1 MDSRKTS
8 APTLAALVVLCLLG
22 LLLGLKALTADLPD
36 EPLVETGPAS
46 CLEREVTAGEKVFPA
61 DVLVNVF
68 NGGSRAGVARSTLD
82 KLVERGFVRGET
94 DNAEGA
100 EDVRFVQIW
109 AEDPGNPAVQLVA
122 KQFGPA
128 TKISSG
134 HPSLADGVVVVVGS
148 DFTTLGRKVPS
159 VTAGEDT
166 TICSPQL
173 Q

>member
-8 APTLAALVVLCLLG
+8 APTLAVLVVVCVVG
-22 LLLGLKALTADLPD
+22 LLLGLRALTADLPD
-36 EPLVETGPAS
+36 DPLVESGPAS

-68 NGGSRAGVARSTLD
+68 NGGSRSGVAGSTLG
-82 KLVERGFVRGET
+82 KLVERGFVRGTT

-109 AEDPGNPAVQLVA
+109 ADDPDNPAVQLVA
-122 KQFGPA
+122 RQFGPS
-128 TKISSG
+128 TKISTG
-134 HPSLADGVVVVVGS
+134 HPSLAEGVVVVVGS
-148 DFTTLGRKVPS
+148 DFETLGRKVPS
-159 VTAGEDT
+159 VTATKDT

>member
-1 MDSRKTS
+1 MDPRKTS
-8 APTLAALVVLCLLG
+8 APTLAVLVMLCLLG

-36 EPLVETGPAS
+36 DPLVESGPAS
-46 CLEREVTAGEKVFPA
+46 CIEREVTAGEKVYPA

-68 NGGSRAGVARSTLD
+68 NGGSRSGVARSTLG

-94 DNAEGA
+94 DNADGA

-109 AEDPGNPAVQLVA
+109 AEDPDNPAVRLVA

-159 VTAGEDT
+159 VTASEDA
-166 TICSPQL
+166 TICSPL